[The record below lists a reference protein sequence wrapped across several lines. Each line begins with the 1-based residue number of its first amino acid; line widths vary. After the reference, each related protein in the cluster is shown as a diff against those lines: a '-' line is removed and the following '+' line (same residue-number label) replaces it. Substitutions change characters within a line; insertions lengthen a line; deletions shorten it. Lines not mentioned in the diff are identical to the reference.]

1 MLNYLPKD
9 FPMLKDYYL
18 EALEETQGRIQKGKQ
33 IWLSNASFKKEG
45 KDSITL
51 VFATKMYLN
60 NFNSYCKSE
69 LQNVLDDLAGTHIEI
84 ETIIGDTEEKNEDPE
99 PVVIPE
105 AVEEQPK
112 RSSYLNPIYTF
123 ESFIPCENTNF
134 AYNAAK
140 AIAMHPGINYNPCL
154 IYGGVGLGKTHLLQS
169 VGNYIEKENP
179 KKKVIYVTAETF
191 TNDFINSLQQ
201 KNASSFR
208 IKYRKAD
215 VLLIDDIHFLQE
227 KISTQEE
234 LFHTFND
241 LYESN
246 KQIIFTCDRPI
257 SELKG
262 FTDRLKSRFTRG
274 LNLNLT
280 APDYET
286 RVAILK
292 KKCENQN
299 VRIYDS
305 VISYMAE
312 NIKTNV
318 RDLEGSLT
326 TLIAYSKLIKT
337 NITLEIAQE
346 QLKNL
351 IAAPMASEQDI
362 SISTIVREVASYYNI
377 ETSEL
382 KGKKRT
388 AIIKDARNMAIYLTR
403 KITQYSTTEI
413 GNYFDRDHSTI
424 THSIDKVDKER
435 KENSDLAAALDT
447 LENNIRSKAK

>member
-1 MLNYLPKD
+1 MINYFSKD

-33 IWLSNASFKKEG
+33 IWLSNASFKKED

-69 LQNVLDDLAGTHIEI
+69 LQSVLDDLAGTHIEI
-84 ETIIGDTEEKNEDPE
+84 ETIIGDADDRETDPE
-99 PVVIPE
+99 PAVIQE
-105 AVEEQPK
+105 VAEEPPK
-112 RSSYLNPIYTF
+112 RTSYLNPIYTF

-351 IAAPMASEQDI
+351 ISAPMAGEQDI

-435 KENSDLAAALDT
+435 KENSDIAAALDT